1 MNTVEKKKV
10 DTFVKNYFKS
20 LRIKQ
25 FLILGFIW
33 IIMTYLTRG
42 KEAVVVSILIVIIV
56 SIFAFFIF
64 PDYLQKETERAIEK
78 YYNNTS
84 KYDDKLVVICNL
96 KKFGGPTF
104 GTLHIDEKTI
114 EFNPFKE
121 NLQNER
127 FLVQEA
133 AVKNIQISLL
143 DIKRSVFNRIFF
155 KELHKGISISC
166 DEVNVLLQTPQPEKT
181 IEKIK
186 KRGY

>member
-1 MNTVEKKKV
+1 MNTIEKEMV
-10 DTFVKNYFKS
+10 DIFVKNYFKS

-25 FLILGFIW
+25 FFILGFLW
-33 IIMTYLTRG
+33 IMMTYLTRG
-42 KEAVVVSILIVIIV
+42 KEAVVMSIVIVIIV
-56 SIFAFFIF
+56 STFAFFIF
-64 PDYLQKETERAIEK
+64 PDYLQKETEKAIQK
-78 YYNNTS
+78 FYNNTS
-84 KYDDKLVVICNL
+84 KYDEKLVMICNL

-133 AVKNIQISLL
+133 DVKNIQISLL
-143 DIKRSVFNRIFF
+143 EIKGSVFNRIFF

-166 DEVNVLLQTPQPEKT
+166 DGVNVLLQRPQPEKT

-186 KRGY
+186 ERGY